1 MSTLA
6 ELEVREA
13 VCMDEIDRLTKR
25 LEDLYEGREGVS
37 VLSRRFQEEMQRRY
51 QVASSAANLS
61 GLRMGV
67 RYAEMAT
74 GLLTHELGP
83 AGDDA
88 LASLDNQIVRQV
100 DRTEE
105 DLRRAHAL
113 LRDIR
118 VDMEQERLRLRREE
132 AEHLAQKVRAQGES
146 LW

>member
-6 ELEVREA
+6 ELEAREA
-13 VCMDEIDRLTKR
+13 ACRDEIDRLTKR
-25 LEDLYEGREGVS
+25 LEDLYEGREDVS

-51 QVASSAANLS
+51 RVASSAASLS
-61 GLRMGV
+61 GLRMGA

-88 LASLDNQIVRQV
+88 LASLDDQIARQA

-105 DLRRAHAL
+105 DLRRARAL
-113 LRDIR
+113 LRGIR
-118 VDMEQERLRLRREE
+118 ADMEQERLRLRCEE
-132 AEHLAQKVRAQGES
+132 AERRAQEVRTQGTS

>member
-1 MSTLA
+1 MSALA

-105 DLRRAHAL
+105 DLRQARAL
-113 LRDIR
+113 LQDIR
-118 VDMEQERLRLRREE
+118 ADMEQERLRLRREE
-132 AEHLAQKVRAQGES
+132 AERLAQEARTQGES